1 MKNQQKKII
10 IIEDNP
16 DVRIGFELLINSS
29 ENYRVIQMYDNCE
42 DAIREIKN
50 LNPDIILMDIDLPNM
65 SGIEGTAIIK
75 SKYPNIEI
83 IIITVFENSER
94 VFGAMNAGASGYL
107 TKNDGYQDM
116 LNALD
121 EVVKGGAPMSAKIAR
136 MVVNSFAK
144 KTINSPLSQQESK
157 ILLALAEGKSYKSIA
172 LQFSISLDTVK
183 FHIKNIYI
191 KLQVNNKED
200 AISQGKLNKFI

>member
-200 AISQGKLNKFI
+200 AISQV

>member
-1 MKNQQKKII
+1 MKSELKKIV

-16 DVRIGFELLINSS
+16 DVGSGFELLINAT
-29 ENYRVIQMYDNCE
+29 ENYKVIQVFENCK
-42 DAIREIKN
+42 DALVDIKT
-50 LNPDIILMDIDLPNM
+50 LKPDIVLMDIDLPGMN
-65 SGIEGTAIIK
+65 GIEGTSIIK
-75 SKYPNIEI
+75 SLLPKTEI

-107 TKNDGYQDM
+107 TKNNGYKELID
-116 LNALD
+116 ALD

-136 MVVNSFAK
+136 MVVKSFAK
-144 KTINSPLSQQESK
+144 ETINNPLSKQESK
-157 ILLALAEGKSYKSIA
+157 VLSQLAEGKSYKSISN
-172 LQFSISLDTVK
+172 LLDITLDTVK

-200 AISQGKLNKFI
+200 AISEGKKNKYI

>member
-1 MKNQQKKII
+1 MKSELKKIV

-16 DVRIGFELLINSS
+16 DVGSGFELLINAT
-29 ENYRVIQMYDNCE
+29 ENYKVIQVFENCK
-42 DAIREIKN
+42 DALVDIKT
-50 LNPDIILMDIDLPNM
+50 LKPDIVLMDIDLPGMN
-65 SGIEGTAIIK
+65 GIEGTSIIK
-75 SKYPNIEI
+75 SLLPKTEI

-107 TKNDGYQDM
+107 TKNNGYKELID
-116 LNALD
+116 ALD

-136 MVVNSFAK
+136 MVVKSFAK
-144 KTINSPLSQQESK
+144 ETINNPLSKQESK
-157 ILLALAEGKSYKSIA
+157 VLSQLAEGKSYKSISN
-172 LQFSISLDTVK
+172 LLDVTLDTVK

-200 AISQGKLNKFI
+200 AISEGKKNKYI

>member
-1 MKNQQKKII
+1 MKSELKKIV

-16 DVRIGFELLINSS
+16 DVGSGFELLINAT
-29 ENYRVIQMYDNCE
+29 ENYKVIQVFENCK
-42 DAIREIKN
+42 DALVDIKT
-50 LNPDIILMDIDLPNM
+50 LKPDIVLMDIDLPGMN
-65 SGIEGTAIIK
+65 GIEGTSIIK
-75 SKYPNIEI
+75 SLLPKTE

-107 TKNDGYQDM
+107 TKNNGYKELID
-116 LNALD
+116 ALD

-136 MVVNSFAK
+136 MVVKSFAK
-144 KTINSPLSQQESK
+144 ETINNPLSKQESK
-157 ILLALAEGKSYKSIA
+157 VLSQLAEGKSYKSISN
-172 LQFSISLDTVK
+172 LLDVTLDTVK

-200 AISQGKLNKFI
+200 AISEGKKNKYI